1 MPMRRKTAEPFKWNG
16 MVDRIKTC
24 LTIDRT
30 KNVGDVVEI
39 SAWLGFTFPG
49 RKEKY
54 SDMTWHWDHF
64 TGTDWVA
71 HLVLGALTLQDEKTK
86 KKAIFRILGDGKY
99 WASSVDKEK
108 GNYDYLMFADID
120 HAHPEVLFSC
130 NWSYI

>member
-1 MPMRRKTAEPFKWNG
+1 LFL
-16 MVDRIKTC
+16 I
-24 LTIDRT
+24 LDRT

-54 SDMTWHWDHF
+54 SDMKWHWDHF
-64 TGTDWVA
+64 TGTDWVV
-71 HLVLGALTLQDEKTK
+71 HLVPGALTLQDEKTK

-130 NWSYI
+130 TLVLYLGQR